1 MDKFLILTEFITYS
15 THHLSFITH
24 HSKMKPISSK
34 KTDYKAVAVSVLAA
48 IVFWVMNALN
58 KDGYSQK
65 MSFPLQFL
73 YNDSLYIP
81 TQPLPENIAVNVSG
95 SGWSLLRKAFTSK
108 ATPIKYS
115 VSKPLKTRFLNT
127 GSLTDSLSE
136 YIKDVKVNYVVA
148 DRFELEFDRKISKQF
163 TVKVDSTN
171 IDLKDHYVIS
181 SLINV
186 NPRTITLEG
195 PETVLSEMGS
205 VIYVKVPTK
214 RLQENY
220 DDEVKLPLPQNALI
234 KANKDRVA
242 VSFEVAELLK

>member
-1 MDKFLILTEFITYS
+1 MKTIL
-15 THHLSFITH
+15 
-24 HSKMKPISSK
+24 SK
-34 KTDYKAVAVSVLAA
+34 KTDYKAITVSVLAA
-48 IVFWVMNALN
+48 IIFWIMNALN

-65 MSFPLQFL
+65 MSFPLQFS

-81 TQPLPENIAVNVSG
+81 TQPLPEKISVNVSG
-95 SGWSLLRKAFTSK
+95 SGWSLLRKAFNLD

-115 VSKPLKTRFLNT
+115 VSKPLKTRYLNT
-127 GSLTDSLSE
+127 GSLTDSLSD
-136 YIKDVKVNYVVA
+136 YIKDVKINYIVS

-163 TVKVDSTN
+163 TVKVDSAN
-171 IDLKDHYVIS
+171 IDLKDRYVIS

-186 NPRTITLEG
+186 NPRTITLVG
-195 PETVLSEMGS
+195 PETVLSEMNS
-205 VIYVKVPTK
+205 VIYVKISTK

>member
-1 MDKFLILTEFITYS
+1 
-15 THHLSFITH
+15 
-24 HSKMKPISSK
+24 MKPIPSK

-48 IVFWVMNALN
+48 IVFWIMNALN

-65 MSFPLQFL
+65 MSFPLQFS

-81 TQPLPENIAVNVSG
+81 IQPLPEKISVNVSG
-95 SGWSLLRKAFTSK
+95 SGWNLLRKAFTFDD
-108 ATPIKYS
+108 TPIKYL

-136 YIKDVKVNYVVA
+136 YIKDVKINYVVA

-163 TVKVDSTN
+163 IVKVDSAN
-171 IDLKDHYVIS
+171 IDLKDRFVIS

-186 NPRTITLEG
+186 NPRIVTLQG

-205 VIYVKVPTK
+205 VIYVKIPTK

-220 DDEVKLPLPQNALI
+220 DDKVKLPLPQNALI
-234 KANKDRVA
+234 KASKDRVA
-242 VSFEVAELLK
+242 VSFEVSELLK

>member
-1 MDKFLILTEFITYS
+1 
-15 THHLSFITH
+15 
-24 HSKMKPISSK
+24 MKPIPSK

-48 IVFWVMNALN
+48 IVFWIMNALN
-58 KDGYSQK
+58 KEGYSQK

-81 TQPLPENIAVNVSG
+81 TQPLPKNIAVNVSG
-95 SGWSLLRKAFTSK
+95 SGWSLLRKAFTSN

-127 GSLTDSLSE
+127 GSLADSLSE

-148 DRFELEFDRKISKQF
+148 DRFELEFDRKVSKQF
-163 TVKVDSTN
+163 IIKVDSAN
-171 IDLKDHYVIS
+171 IDLKDRFVIS
-181 SLINV
+181 SLVNV

-195 PETVLSEMGS
+195 PETVLAEMGS
-205 VIYVKVPTK
+205 IIYVKVPTK

-234 KANKDRVA
+234 KASKDRVA

>member
-1 MDKFLILTEFITYS
+1 
-15 THHLSFITH
+15 
-24 HSKMKPISSK
+24 MKPIPSK

-48 IVFWVMNALN
+48 IVFWIMNALN

-65 MSFPLQFL
+65 MSFPLKFS

-81 TQPLPENIAVNVSG
+81 TQPLPENISVNVSG
-95 SGWSLLRKAFTSK
+95 SGWSLLRKAFTSDD
-108 ATPIKYS
+108 TPIKYL
-115 VSKPLKTRFLNT
+115 VSKPLKTRYLNT

-163 TVKVDSTN
+163 IVKVDSAN
-171 IDLKDHYVIS
+171 IDLKDRYVIS

-205 VIYVKVPTK
+205 VI
-214 RLQENY
+214 
-220 DDEVKLPLPQNALI
+220 
-234 KANKDRVA
+234 
-242 VSFEVAELLK
+242 

>member
-1 MDKFLILTEFITYS
+1 
-15 THHLSFITH
+15 
-24 HSKMKPISSK
+24 MKPIPSK

-48 IVFWVMNALN
+48 IVFWIMNALN
-58 KDGYSQK
+58 KEGYSQK
-65 MSFPLQFL
+65 MSFPLQFS

-81 TQPLPENIAVNVSG
+81 TQPLPENISVNVSG
-95 SGWSLLRKAFTSK
+95 SGWSLLRKAFNSDD
-108 ATPIKYS
+108 TPIKYL

-163 TVKVDSTN
+163 IVKVDSAN
-171 IDLKDHYVIS
+171 IDLKDRYVIS

-195 PETVLSEMGS
+195 PETILSEMGS
-205 VIYVKVPTK
+205 SIYVKIPTK

-220 DDEVKLPLPQNALI
+220 DDEVKLSLPQNALI
-234 KANKDRVA
+234 KASKDRVA
-242 VSFEVAELLK
+242 VSFEVSELLK

>member
-1 MDKFLILTEFITYS
+1 
-15 THHLSFITH
+15 
-24 HSKMKPISSK
+24 MKPIPSQ
-34 KTDYKAVAVSVLAA
+34 KTDYRAVAVSVLAA
-48 IVFWVMNALN
+48 IVFWIMNALN
-58 KDGYSQK
+58 KEGYSQK
-65 MSFPLQFL
+65 MSFPLQFI

-81 TQPLPENIAVNVSG
+81 TQQLPEKISVNVSG
-95 SGWSLLRKAFTSK
+95 SGWSLLRKAFTSD

-115 VSKPLKTRFLNT
+115 VAKPLKTRFLNT

-163 TVKVDSTN
+163 TIKVDSAN
-171 IDLKDHYVIS
+171 IDLKDRYVIS

-186 NPRTITLEG
+186 NPRIITLEG

-205 VIYVKVPTK
+205 IIYVKVPSK

-220 DDEVKLPLPQNALI
+220 DDEVKLPLPQNALV

-242 VSFEVAELLK
+242 ISFEVAELLK

>member
-1 MDKFLILTEFITYS
+1 
-15 THHLSFITH
+15 
-24 HSKMKPISSK
+24 MKPIPSK
-34 KTDYKAVAVSVLAA
+34 KTDYKAIAVSMLAA
-48 IVFWVMNALN
+48 IVFWIMNALN
-58 KDGYSQK
+58 KDGYSHR
-65 MSFPLQFL
+65 MSFPLKFS

-81 TQPLPENIAVNVSG
+81 TQPLPEKISVNVSG
-95 SGWSLLRKAFTSK
+95 SGWNLLRKVFTSDD
-108 ATPIKYS
+108 TPIKYS
-115 VSKPLKTRFLNT
+115 VSKPLKTRYLNT

-136 YIKDVKVNYVVA
+136 FIKDVKINYVVA

-163 TVKVDSTN
+163 TVKVDSSS
-171 IDLKDHYVIS
+171 IDLKDRYVIS

-186 NPRTITLEG
+186 NPRTVTLDG
-195 PETVLSEMGS
+195 PETVLSEMNS

-242 VSFEVAELLK
+242 VSFEVSELLK

>member
-1 MDKFLILTEFITYS
+1 
-15 THHLSFITH
+15 
-24 HSKMKPISSK
+24 MKPIPSK

-48 IVFWVMNALN
+48 IIFWIMNALN

-65 MSFPLQFL
+65 MSFPLQFS

-81 TQPLPENIAVNVSG
+81 TQPLPENISVNVSG
-95 SGWSLLRKAFTSK
+95 SGWSLLRKAFTSDD
-108 ATPIKYS
+108 TPIKYL
-115 VSKPLKTRFLNT
+115 VSKPLKTRYLNT

-163 TVKVDSTN
+163 IVKVDSAN
-171 IDLKDHYVIS
+171 ISLKDRFVIS

-195 PETVLSEMGS
+195 PETVLLEMGS
-205 VIYVKVPTK
+205 VIYVKIPTK

-220 DDEVKLPLPQNALI
+220 DDEVKLSLPQNALI
-234 KANKDRVA
+234 KASKDRVA
-242 VSFEVAELLK
+242 VSFEVSELLK